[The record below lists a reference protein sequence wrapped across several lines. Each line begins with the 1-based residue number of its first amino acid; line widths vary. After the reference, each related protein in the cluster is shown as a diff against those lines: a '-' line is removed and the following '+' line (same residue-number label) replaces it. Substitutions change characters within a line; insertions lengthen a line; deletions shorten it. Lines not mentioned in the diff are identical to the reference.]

1 MYQGVIKMRL
11 SELNGKEI
19 VNLYDGERLGFIEN
33 CDLVIDEVDGKI
45 IYLSVPQHSSF
56 MLFGERNYRKVEWES
71 IKKVGSDLIIIDIK
85 DKIKKYDPK
94 K

>member
-1 MYQGVIKMRL
+1 MRL

-19 VNLYDGERLGFIEN
+19 VNLNNGERLGFIEN
-33 CDLVIDEVDGKI
+33 CDLIIDERDGKI
-45 IYLSVPQHSSF
+45 VYLSLPKQTPF
-56 MLFGERNYRKVEWES
+56 TIFGERNYRKIEWKS
-71 IKKVGSDLIIIDIK
+71 IKKIGSDLIIIDIK